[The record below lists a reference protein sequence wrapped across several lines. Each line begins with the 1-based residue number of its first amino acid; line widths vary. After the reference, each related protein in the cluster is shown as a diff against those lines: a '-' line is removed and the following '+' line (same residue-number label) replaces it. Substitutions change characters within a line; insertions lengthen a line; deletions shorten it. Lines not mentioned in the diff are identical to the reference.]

1 MNHSDMR
8 QVWARSLIILSSALF
23 AARQKW
29 ASCVSSESFSV
40 ISVWKVDSAWQG
52 IPNSLVIRTEWLTE
66 LYRRSQP
73 HIYSLPLCRTE
84 SKYHDV
90 QKTRKLTSTGS
101 YLAVTPNR
109 HLCEVWIKSALH
121 VETRSFNQCEC
132 NKKKNIWYWHHEAA
146 IRENSCF
153 SKK

>member
-1 MNHSDMR
+1 MNHSEMR

-23 AARQKW
+23 AAWQKW

-109 HLCEVWIKSALH
+109 HLCEVWIKSALR

-132 NKKKNIWYWHHEAA
+132 NKKKNIGIDIMSSFH
-146 IRENSCF
+146 R
-153 SKK
+153 KLMLL